1 MITRRVARLDPPA
14 CVRRIMCPRMCGFL
28 ITVNHGSQDD
38 FAPALRTLASRGPDA
53 EGIWSSRGA
62 TLGHRRL
69 AIIDL
74 SGGAQPMATPDDRY
88 HIVYNGELY
97 NFPDIRKKLEARGVA
112 FRTRSDT
119 EVLLHAVVAWGVD
132 AIREFDGIFAFA
144 LWDSVERS
152 LLVARDHLGVKPAY
166 YATAGGGI
174 VAASTIAPFLKLPAI
189 SKAVN
194 HRSIRDYLAQSFISP
209 PHTILRDVH
218 ALEPGCAL
226 RWSEK
231 KPEAAIERY
240 WSPPRALDRA
250 MPIEELSQAAE
261 AALRESVKRQ
271 LVADVELGVLFSG
284 GIDSTLVT
292 RYMLDAVG
300 KPVKTFTVKF
310 DQSAKHDEAPIAA
323 RIAREMG
330 TDHHE
335 LHCSGFT
342 EGDFQAAVASLD
354 QPFGDSSYLPV
365 KKLCELARGSVT
377 VALGGDGGD
386 EVFGGYTRY
395 LRGEADYPDHAFWRA
410 IRAAVERRL
419 LPASLFRASL
429 RGRDRVLRH
438 CSSMADYPVT
448 SRSIAAILSHEGR
461 RQLEPAGALAEFT
474 AAVLRW
480 NDTFDS
486 DSIMRADL
494 DYFLSSNCLFKTDRA
509 SMSHGL
515 EVRVPMLGRP
525 VLDLMLPQPASV
537 KLSRGLKSVLMP
549 LARKSLPRESWDRPK
564 RGFTV
569 PVDQYL
575 FVNWRGVCE
584 RLLADCHRIAPFFD
598 ATALRRRWNTMSRG
612 TRVDFPMYQ
621 VIVLLAWLDHQR
633 IQP

>member
-1 MITRRVARLDPPA
+1 M
-14 CVRRIMCPRMCGFL
+14 RRIMSPRMCGFL
-28 ITVNHGSQDD
+28 ISVNHGSPED

-53 EGIWSSRGA
+53 EGVWSADGA

-74 SGGAQPMATPDDRY
+74 SGGAQPMATPDNR
-88 HIVYNGELY
+88 HHLVYNGELY
-97 NFPDIRKKLEARGVA
+97 NFPDIRRKLEAHGVV

-119 EVLLHAVVAWGVD
+119 EVLLHAVVAWGLD
-132 AIREFDGIFAFA
+132 AVREFDGIFAFA
-144 LWDSVERS
+144 LWDAAERS

-166 YATAGGGI
+166 YSTAGGGI
-174 VAASTIAPFLKLPAI
+174 VAGSTIAPFLRLPSI
-189 SKAVN
+189 SKTVN
-194 HRSIRDYLAQSFISP
+194 HHAIRDYLAQAFICP

-231 KPEAAIERY
+231 SNAATTERY
-240 WSPPRALDRA
+240 WSPPRALERG
-250 MPIEELSQAAE
+250 MPLEELSQRAE
-261 AALRESVKRQ
+261 AALRESVRRQ

-284 GIDSTLVT
+284 GIDSSLVT
-292 RYMLDAVG
+292 RYMLDTVG
-300 KPVKTFTVKF
+300 RPVKTFTVKF
-310 DQSAKHDEAPIAA
+310 DQSARHDEAPIAA

-335 LHCSGFT
+335 LHCSGFS
-342 EGDFQAAVASLD
+342 EADFHAAVASLD

-386 EVFGGYTRY
+386 ELFGGYSRY
-395 LRGEADYPDHAFWRA
+395 LHGEAEYPDHALWRM
-410 IRAAVERRL
+410 IRAAVERGL
-419 LPASLFRASL
+419 LPATLHRASL

-438 CSSMADYPVT
+438 CSRMADYPVT
-448 SRSIAAILSHEGR
+448 SRSISAILSRDGR
-461 RQLEPAGALAEFT
+461 RQLEPAGALAEF
-474 AAVLRW
+474 AADVLRW
-480 NDTFDS
+480 NGRFDS
-486 DSIMRADL
+486 DAIMRADL
-494 DYFLSSNCLFKTDRA
+494 NYFLSSNCLFKTDRA

-537 KLSRGLKSVLMP
+537 KLSNGLKSVLMP
-549 LARKSLPRESWDRPK
+549 LCRKSLPREAWDRPK

-569 PVDQYL
+569 PVEHYL
-575 FVNWRGVCE
+575 FTNWRGMCE
-584 RLLADCHRIAPFFD
+584 RLMAECHRIAPFFD
-598 ATALRRRWNTMSRG
+598 ATALRRRWNTMSQGR
-612 TRVDFPMYQ
+612 RLDFPMYE
-621 VIVLLAWLDHQR
+621 VIALLAWLDHHR
-633 IQP
+633 VKP